1 MILCDCYHV
10 LVSAAHLEFS
20 LEASASAS
28 ASAAT
33 DILFVVNGMSEE
45 I

>member
-1 MILCDCYHV
+1 MILCDCYRV

-28 ASAAT
+28 AAT
-33 DILFVVNGMSEE
+33 DILFAVNGMSEE